1 MERDETRCVPLQVCA
16 GCGLFAT
23 VAVAV
28 ASKQLFLPVWSDLI
42 VSGRGGRRGK
52 VSPPAFL
59 RGRLVLL
66 QLVLLVYS
74 DNLDDHSWTN
84 LGPFLPEVE
93 FE

>member
-1 MERDETRCVPLQVCA
+1 
-16 GCGLFAT
+16 
-23 VAVAV
+23 
-28 ASKQLFLPVWSDLI
+28 
-42 VSGRGGRRGK
+42 